1 MLLQLT
7 VENFRSI
14 SDEVELS
21 MRASDDVPRQESDR
35 AQPVLASV
43 GADLKVLR
51 CAAIYG
57 ANASGKSNL
66 VEALQVAR
74 RLVVH
79 GTSSKDERLGVQPFL
94 LDTARQGQPSRFE
107 LYLLVSDQVYGYGFA
122 ATNRGIT
129 EESLT
134 MMLDGVETEVFARR
148 DGQVRIADVLVTGLE
163 DPKFLEYVARGTP
176 ENQLFLH
183 EAMLRNV
190 ASRPIGDVFRW
201 FEDHLRIIMPS
212 STPTELVRLA
222 DADPEFREFLMRA
235 VAWADTGIKQ
245 IYVDRRR
252 LDEGLAAF
260 WKGVFAKAKESGNDI
275 DVPSMMDLVPL
286 DDGGVNRLQ
295 LALRHSDDASL
306 PAFSLSDESD
316 GTRRLLDLA
325 PVLYRASKGPTVL
338 VIDEIDRSLHTLLAQ
353 QIVETFVAQLPATTQ
368 LLFTTHDTNLLD
380 CRSLRPDCIWFTEKS
395 PSGATSLFSL
405 SEFPPEQIAVL
416 SKDLENGYLRGRF
429 GALPFLGDPARLGWI
444 PRKGGDE

>member
-21 MRASDDVPRQESDR
+21 MRASDEVPRQESDR
-35 AQPVLASV
+35 ARPVVANV
-43 GADLKVLR
+43 GAHLKVLR

-94 LDTARQGQPSRFE
+94 LDATRQGQPSRFE
-107 LYLLVSDQVYGYGFA
+107 LYLLVGDQVYGYGFA

-148 DGQVRIADVLVTGLE
+148 DGQVRIAEALATELE

-201 FEDHLRIIMPS
+201 FEDHLRIIRPS
-212 STPTELVRLA
+212 PTPTELVRLA

-252 LDEGLAAF
+252 RVAQRATQKRHRLGISNPCFELWLLLHFEAVDLEASRWPDPPRRSQEAKRLLSRSRSEHGARDTDSSTAF
-260 WKGVFAKAKESGNDI
+260 QAMIRAEQLLQATPPGQRW
-275 DVPSMMDLVPL
+275 PSFPGTHVHMIL
-286 DDGGVNRLQ
+286 DD
-295 LALRHSDDASL
+295 LRSAKLL
-306 PAFSLSDESD
+306 P
-316 GTRRLLDLA
+316 
-325 PVLYRASKGPTVL
+325 
-338 VIDEIDRSLHTLLAQ
+338 
-353 QIVETFVAQLPATTQ
+353 
-368 LLFTTHDTNLLD
+368 
-380 CRSLRPDCIWFTEKS
+380 TE
-395 PSGATSLFSL
+395 
-405 SEFPPEQIAVL
+405 
-416 SKDLENGYLRGRF
+416 
-429 GALPFLGDPARLGWI
+429 
-444 PRKGGDE
+444 